1 MIVSCGSTEIIPKG
15 YANKEN
21 YTNANIGQFNNTLQF
36 SIYKYEKRPNL
47 KNNQFL
53 KPISNNLEEL
63 ENLLT
68 RFEQE
73 IENYDFKD
81 KYDIRNK
88 LVSHES
94 SKLFKHAAANLTQ
107 YCLKNNLTLG
117 FEDKIIFI
125 ADHIINALN
134 EDKTLLTFIS
144 KNLSWGIFREALT
157 SNIAED
163 DVNFKDVFYSMID
176 CAEYEIEEPEIMLFL
191 ITELVSSTCYSA
203 ILYEEP
209 ANIETIKPYLFTTIR
224 SIIHQHETAP
234 KAQAEMQ

>member
-1 MIVSCGSTEIIPKG
+1 MGKLESNKLQKRTSLLNTAFNLFTTKGVSKTSIAEISKNAGIAKG
-15 YANKEN
+15 TFYL
-21 YTNANIGQFNNTLQF
+21 Y
-36 SIYKYEKRPNL
+36 
-47 KNNQFL
+47 
-53 KPISNNLEEL
+53 
-63 ENLLT
+63 
-68 RFEQE
+68 
-73 IENYDFKD
+73 FKD

-107 YCLKNNLTLG
+107 YCLKNN
-117 FEDKIIFI
+117 
-125 ADHIINALN
+125 LN

-224 SIIHQHETAP
+224 GIIRQHETAP